1 MPVQSD
7 VAAELS
13 CASGGGGVDPSVPGR
28 KALVQFGVTG
38 LGSWREMFRSG
49 FVGFFGSCWVRLNGP
64 GRRICRSADRLL
76 LLRVHPSLRR
86 RRGRR
91 GREQR
96 RALRIGET
104 DLFGAVLEFEAA
116 DVLLQAQLADVV
128 PLEFLERRRFA
139 TCSAEP
145 GGPLHCSFSGAATMF
160 DRGDVAAREKAI
172 RRQLLWHLGSGRIG

>member
-1 MPVQSD
+1 
-7 VAAELS
+7 
-13 CASGGGGVDPSVPGR
+13 
-28 KALVQFGVTG
+28 
-38 LGSWREMFRSG
+38 MFRSG

-104 DLFGAVLEFEAA
+104 DLFGAVLELEAA

-128 PLEFLERRRFA
+128 PLEFIERRGFA
-139 TCSAEP
+139 TCSAQP